1 MTYVRLVDGERRPI
15 PKATRDVQGLVV
27 DLSGSR
33 WRLNDAVRGRVL
45 NWGALD
51 DCDISAVR
59 ALQIHL
65 VRLIESSSAS
75 HVGNTFRDVGNY
87 LRALRSKNA
96 PSREVDLASLTWHL
110 ENLRKTATDYKF
122 AYIRAWY
129 RASADR
135 LIDGFDADVVFTLDD
150 LRIPGNKKGFAVLS
164 ADPEEGP
171 LTEFEEATLRRAL
184 IRDNGPIQ
192 ERAALWLMLA
202 FGCNPANL
210 SLLRE
215 EDFRAYRFDDGV
227 QPAFFL
233 DVPRIKKRMLPRSA
247 FKRRSVDLPLAHV
260 IEELINY
267 NRERFP
273 NDVVRPLFRARR
285 GRRVMANGPLNEY
298 VQHSTA
304 RDIAGLVSACVR
316 RLHVKSP
323 RTGEALKITPRRLR
337 YTFATKMVRQGI
349 SERELAEL
357 LDHTDTQ
364 NVQVYYKADSR
375 FVERLNAAVAEEL
388 GPRVNAF
395 MGEVVKHERGMID
408 LIPYRDL
415 PELGVCGASFA
426 CRLSPPKNCYT
437 CPKFKAF
444 DDGAHDAVLYALIDE
459 RNDYLESGFDRLA
472 EQLDETILAVGE
484 VVAKTK
490 GSAA

>member
-15 PKATRDVQGLVV
+15 PKATHDVHGLIV
-27 DLSGSR
+27 DLSTSR
-33 WRLNDAVRGRVL
+33 WRLHDPKADCVL
-45 NWGALD
+45 NWDLLKVCND
-51 DCDISAVR
+51 DAKR
-59 ALQIHL
+59 AFQIHV
-65 VRLIESSSAS
+65 VRLIERTSPAYVQATFRF
-75 HVGNTFRDVGNY
+75 VGNFLKAIVRKD
-87 LRALRSKNA
+87 A
-96 PSREVDLASLTWHL
+96 PSHDVNVSSLLWYL
-110 ENLRKTATDYKF
+110 ERLRKQGTEYQF
-122 AYIRAWY
+122 HHIRAWY

-135 LIDGFDADVVFTLDD
+135 LIDGFDADVVFALDD
-150 LRIPGNKKGFAVLS
+150 LRIAGNKKGFAVLS
-164 ADPEEGP
+164 ADPDEGP
-171 LTEFEEATLRRAL
+171 LTEFEEAALRRAL
-184 IRDNGPIQ
+184 IRDNGAIQ
-192 ERAALWLMLA
+192 ERAALWIMLA

-215 EDFRAYRFDDGV
+215 EDFRAYHFDGGV
-227 QPAFFL
+227 QSAFFL
-233 DVPRIKKRMLPRSA
+233 EVPRIKKRMLPRSA
-247 FKRRSVDLPLAHV
+247 FKKRSVDLPLANV
-260 IEELINY
+260 INELIDY

-273 NDVVRPLFRARR
+273 EGGVRPLFRARR
-285 GRRVMANGPLNEY
+285 GRRTLANGPLKEY
-298 VQHSTA
+298 ALHCTA
-304 RDIAGLVSACVR
+304 HDIAALVSSCVS
-316 RLHVKSP
+316 RLNVKSP
-323 RTGEALKITPRRLR
+323 RTGEALSVTPRRLR

-349 SERELAEL
+349 PELELAEL

-375 FVERLNAAVAEEL
+375 FVERLDAAVAEEL
-388 GPRVNAF
+388 GPRVNVF
-395 MGEVVKHERGMID
+395 MGEVIKHERGMID

-444 DDGAHDAVLYALIDE
+444 DDGAHDAVLNALIDE
-459 RNDYLESGFDRLA
+459 RNDYLHSGFDRLA